1 MVVPG
6 KLSIF
11 MGNRF
16 SCPQSYIIHFL
27 KHRIAVGM
35 ATNIPPH
42 NLREILAACKALVAS
57 RIDPAN
63 ILTDG
68 QLLTL
73 VPGPDFPTHASI
85 MGTDGAKK
93 LYTTGNGGI
102 VMRAIT
108 QLEEVA
114 RSTGTGQTS
123 RTAIIVTELPYQVNK
138 AALLEKIAALVN
150 DKKLDGISDLR
161 DESDRDGIRVVLEL
175 KRDAIP
181 AVVLNNLYK
190 KTSLQTSFSG
200 NFLAIM
206 PSDEDAETL
215 TPRRF
220 TLREALDC
228 FLDFRF
234 KTIRRKTAFQSEKV
248 KKRAHIVE
256 GLLIALEKV
265 DDVIQLIRS
274 APDQATARESLM
286 DEDGIV
292 KLSQEQADSVLRL
305 QLGQLT
311 KLNQGKLDA
320 EKAEL
325 EIQQKELTRL
335 LDVDNGVYDVM
346 VEEFDE
352 MDDKF
357 GEERKTKIMNEDGE
371 VNEVDMVKNSRSGT
385 SSKSFYW

>member
-1 MVVPG
+1 
-6 KLSIF
+6 
-11 MGNRF
+11 
-16 SCPQSYIIHFL
+16 
-27 KHRIAVGM
+27 
-35 ATNIPPH
+35 
-42 NLREILAACKALVAS
+42 
-57 RIDPAN
+57 
-63 ILTDG
+63 
-68 QLLTL
+68 
-73 VPGPDFPTHASI
+73 

-93 LYTTGNGGI
+93 LYTTGNGGV
-102 VMRAIT
+102 VMRAVT
-108 QLEEVA
+108 QLEQVA
-114 RSTGTGQTS
+114 RSTGQTS

-150 DKKLDGISDLR
+150 DKKLDGIADLR

-175 KRDAIP
+175 KRDAIA

-200 NFLAIM
+200 NFLALM
-206 PSDEDAETL
+206 SSDEDAEAL

-234 KTIRRKTAFQSEKV
+234 KTIRRKTAFQLQKV

-256 GLLIALEKV
+256 GLLIALTKADE
-265 DDVIQLIRS
+265 VIQLIRS
-274 APDQATARESLM
+274 APDQATAREALM

-311 KLNQGKLDA
+311 RLNQGKLES
-320 EKAEL
+320 EKEEL
-325 EIQQKELTRL
+325 QIQQKELTRL
-335 LDVDNGVYDVM
+335 LEVDDGVYDVM

-357 GEERKTKIMNEDGE
+357 GEERKTKILNEDGE
-371 VNEVDMVKNSRSGT
+371 VNEVDMIKNSRSGT
-385 SSKSFYW
+385 SSKAFYW